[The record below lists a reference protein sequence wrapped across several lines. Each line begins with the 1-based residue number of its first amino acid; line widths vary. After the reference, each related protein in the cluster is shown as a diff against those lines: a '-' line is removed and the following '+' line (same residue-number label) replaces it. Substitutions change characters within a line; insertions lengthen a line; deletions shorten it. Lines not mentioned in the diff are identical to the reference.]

1 MKKKENEGVE
11 AAQDVTIEDV
21 KAIDCFKN
29 LTDEQAEE
37 VIEYVKVYCRL
48 VHTAYKLQKLK
59 QKNKVSNNNSEES
72 ANQKQAA

>member
-1 MKKKENEGVE
+1 MKKKGNGYRE

-48 VHTAYKLQKLK
+48 VHTAYQLQKLK
-59 QKNKVSNNNSEES
+59 QKNKVSNNNLDNST
-72 ANQKQAA
+72 NQKQAA

>member
-1 MKKKENEGVE
+1 
-11 AAQDVTIEDV
+11 
-21 KAIDCFKN
+21 
-29 LTDEQAEE
+29 